1 MEMKKIEAETLEEA
15 YSKAAKELACS
26 VTEIN
31 YEIVQHP
38 TTGMMGLFKKPAIII
53 AVKKVIASTTNNKSE
68 NKEVNNEKAPEKEA
82 LEQDATETEVSKES
96 VTSTNS
102 FITVTPKKKTQAD
115 SGKKLDT
122 KKSEVEEVTEATEV
136 KNSEEEKSSEDN
148 FNTVSSVIDNDDIV
162 DGFFNNEEKKEVEK
176 TVIKKDNN
184 ETAVPE
190 ESEILEAESVE
201 SLEFDD
207 DRDSPENRERSIE
220 IENKLKVLIAAGC
233 FEIDT
238 VEVDVFNGIAHIFV
252 DGEDA
257 ALLIGKEGYR
267 YNALSYMLFNWINS
281 AYDLYIKLEIAEF
294 IQTQEEM
301 IDNYLKPIAEHI
313 IEHGRG
319 KTKPLDGI
327 LVQIALEKL
336 RAMFPNK
343 YIAIKTG
350 KDGKKF
356 ILINNFNSQKPN

>member
-1 MEMKKIEAETLEEA
+1 MDMQMKRIEADTLEEA
-15 YSKAAKELACS
+15 YSRAAKELSCS

-38 TTGMMGLFKKPAIII
+38 TSGVMGLFKKMAIIV
-53 AVKKVIASTTNNKSE
+53 AVKKSVSITENNVDITAL
-68 NKEVNNEKAPEKEA
+68 KEEAKKEMANEAIDTPKLKEEKLDVKQERKIS
-82 LEQDATETEVSKES
+82 QTPKVKPKKVQKTEVDIAKFEKKDEIVDTFFSSESPKEE
-96 VTSTNS
+96 ST
-102 FITVTPKKKTQAD
+102 
-115 SGKKLDT
+115 
-122 KKSEVEEVTEATEV
+122 EEMVTE
-136 KNSEEEKSSEDN
+136 SS
-148 FNTVSSVIDNDDIV
+148 TVV
-162 DGFFNNEEKKEVEK
+162 
-176 TVIKKDNN
+176 
-184 ETAVPE
+184 
-190 ESEILEAESVE
+190 
-201 SLEFDD
+201 FDD
-207 DRDSPENRERSIE
+207 DRDVPENKERSIE
-220 IENKLKVLIAAGC
+220 IERKIQKLMKVAC

-238 VEVDVFNGIAHIFV
+238 IEVDVFDGIAHIFI

-267 YNALSYMLFNWINS
+267 YNALSYMFFNWINS
-281 AYDLYIKLEIAEF
+281 QYDLYIKLEIAEF
-294 IQTQEEM
+294 IQAQEEM

-313 IEHGRG
+313 IEHGKG

-356 ILINNFNSQKPN
+356 IIINDFNTRKRT

>member
-1 MEMKKIEAETLEEA
+1 MGMKRIEAETLEEA

-26 VTEIN
+26 VIEIN
-31 YEIVQHP
+31 YEIIQHP
-38 TTGMMGLFKKPAIII
+38 TTGVMGLFKKTAIIV
-53 AVKKVIASTTNNKSE
+53 AVRKSLPSSEKVVVEPTTMVETLSEELSTTTPPVE
-68 NKEVNNEKAPEKEA
+68 VVVEKEVIETISHEKDIDNLKALVEDKNEI
-82 LEQDATETEVSKES
+82 V
-96 VTSTNS
+96 
-102 FITVTPKKKTQAD
+102 
-115 SGKKLDT
+115 
-122 KKSEVEEVTEATEV
+122 
-136 KNSEEEKSSEDN
+136 DN
-148 FNTVSSVIDNDDIV
+148 FFNEDVKSIKPKVETKIEPTIV
-162 DGFFNNEEKKEVEK
+162 ETKSMDGDEH
-176 TVIKKDNN
+176 
-184 ETAVPE
+184 A
-190 ESEILEAESVE
+190 
-201 SLEFDD
+201 FDD
-207 DRDSPENRERSIE
+207 DRDTPENRERSIE
-220 IENKLKVLIAAGC
+220 IEKKILKLMEVAC

-238 VEVDVFNGIAHIFV
+238 VEVDVFNGIAHIFI

-281 AYDLYIKLEIAEF
+281 HYNLYIKLEISEF
-294 IQTQEEM
+294 IQAQEEM

-350 KDGKKF
+350 KDSKKF
-356 ILINNFNSQKPN
+356 IIINDFNSKKK

>member
-1 MEMKKIEAETLEEA
+1 MEMKRIEADTLEEA

-31 YEIVQHP
+31 YEIVQYP
-38 TTGMMGLFKKPAIII
+38 TSGVMGLFKKTAIII
-53 AVKKVIASTTNNKSE
+53 AVKKNIVKREEAPREEKVEKVIAKEKEEVSVAEVIEEPLPPKVNSIENLVSTNN
-68 NKEVNNEKAPEKEA
+68 
-82 LEQDATETEVSKES
+82 
-96 VTSTNS
+96 
-102 FITVTPKKKTQAD
+102 
-115 SGKKLDT
+115 DT
-122 KKSEVEEVTEATEV
+122 
-136 KNSEEEKSSEDN
+136 
-148 FNTVSSVIDNDDIV
+148 IV
-162 DGFFNNEEKKEVEK
+162 DNFFNNSVKDKVKVKKTEP
-176 TVIKKDNN
+176 IQNRDNSK
-184 ETAVPE
+184 E
-190 ESEILEAESVE
+190 ESEEII
-201 SLEFDD
+201 FDD
-207 DRDSPENRERSIE
+207 DRDHPENRERSIE
-220 IENKLKVLIAAGC
+220 IENKLLKLMGVAC
-233 FEIDT
+233 FHIDT
-238 VEVDVFNGIAHIFV
+238 VEVDVFNGIAHIFI

-267 YNALSYMLFNWINS
+267 YNALSYMLFNWIN
-281 AYDLYIKLEIAEF
+281 AEYNLYIKLEISEF
-294 IQTQEEM
+294 IQAQEEM

-356 ILINNFNSQKPN
+356 IIINDFNSKKKK

>member
-1 MEMKKIEAETLEEA
+1 MDMQMKRIEADTLEEA
-15 YSKAAKELACS
+15 YSKAAQALSCS

-38 TTGMMGLFKKPAIII
+38 TSGVMGLFKKTAIIV
-53 AVKKVIASTTNNKSE
+53 AVKKSISVTENSADITALREEVKREKTHEEESTDAPLKSE
-68 NKEVNNEKAPEKEA
+68 KDKKEDKIYK
-82 LEQDATETEVSKES
+82 
-96 VTSTNS
+96 
-102 FITVTPKKKTQAD
+102 TPKVKEEKVEKRDVDIAKFEKKDEIVD
-115 SGKKLDT
+115 SFF
-122 KKSEVEEVTEATEV
+122 S
-136 KNSEEEKSSEDN
+136 SEES
-148 FNTVSSVIDNDDIV
+148 SSVVTD
-162 DGFFNNEEKKEVEK
+162 EV
-176 TVIKKDNN
+176 I
-184 ETAVPE
+184 
-190 ESEILEAESVE
+190 
-201 SLEFDD
+201 FDD
-207 DRDSPENRERSIE
+207 DRDAPENRERAIE
-220 IENKLKVLIAAGC
+220 IERKIQSLMKVSC

-238 VEVDVFNGIAHIFV
+238 VEVDVFNGIAHIFI

-267 YNALSYMLFNWINS
+267 YNALSYMLFNWIN
-281 AYDLYIKLEIAEF
+281 AEYDLYIKLEIAEF
-294 IQTQEEM
+294 IQAQEEM

-313 IEHGRG
+313 LVHGKG

-356 ILINNFNSQKPN
+356 IIINDFNTKKRT

>member
-1 MEMKKIEAETLEEA
+1 MKRIEADTLEEA
-15 YSKAAKELACS
+15 YSKAAKALACS

-38 TTGMMGLFKKPAIII
+38 SVGVMGLFKKSAIIV
-53 AVKKVIASTTNNKSE
+53 AVKKIISNDVVKEE
-68 NKEVNNEKAPEKEA
+68 NKLKNINDVSLKE
-82 LEQDATETEVSKES
+82 ETTADPIVA
-96 VTSTNS
+96 
-102 FITVTPKKKTQAD
+102 PKKVESQKSDNVEKLLQKNDEIIDDFFTEKSNKPEA
-115 SGKKLDT
+115 KKVNV
-122 KKSEVEEVTEATEV
+122 KKSKVSEV
-136 KNSEEEKSSEDN
+136 KKEK
-148 FNTVSSVIDNDDIV
+148 VSLVKSDQN
-162 DGFFNNEEKKEVEK
+162 
-176 TVIKKDNN
+176 
-184 ETAVPE
+184 
-190 ESEILEAESVE
+190 L
-201 SLEFDD
+201 LFDD
-207 DRDSPENRERSIE
+207 DRENPENKKMSLE
-220 IENKLKVLIAAGC
+220 IEEKITKLMNVAC

-267 YNALSYMLFNWINS
+267 YNALSYMLFNWIN
-281 AYDLYIKLEIAEF
+281 AHYNLYIKLEIAEF
-294 IQTQEEM
+294 IQAQEEM

-313 IEHGRG
+313 IEHGKG

-356 ILINNFNSQKPN
+356 IIINNFNSKKQV

>member
-1 MEMKKIEAETLEEA
+1 MEMKRIEAETLEEA

-38 TTGMMGLFKKPAIII
+38 NTGMMGLFKKPAIII
-53 AVKKVIASTTNNKSE
+53 AVKKIVEPSIK
-68 NKEVNNEKAPEKEA
+68 KEKPKDS
-82 LEQDATETEVSKES
+82 LKIK
-96 VTSTNS
+96 NS
-102 FITVTPKKKTQAD
+102 SITVTAKKKV
-115 SGKKLDT
+115 K
-122 KKSEVEEVTEATEV
+122 VEEPKIEKEVTTVKNTTVSKLSSASAVMEDKNAIVDNFFNDAEKVEAKTVEAKKTEV
-136 KNSEEEKSSEDN
+136 KSSERAEAQEGA
-148 FNTVSSVIDNDDIV
+148 S
-162 DGFFNNEEKKEVEK
+162 EVL
-176 TVIKKDNN
+176 D
-184 ETAVPE
+184 
-190 ESEILEAESVE
+190 
-201 SLEFDD
+201 FDD
-207 DRDSPENRERSIE
+207 DRDNPENREVSIE
-220 IENKLKVLIAAGC
+220 IENKLKHLISVAC

-281 AYDLYIKLEIAEF
+281 SYDLYIKLEIAEF

-336 RAMFPNK
+336 RVMFPNK

>member
-1 MEMKKIEAETLEEA
+1 MQMKRIEADTLEEA
-15 YSKAAKELACS
+15 YSKAAKALSCS

-38 TTGMMGLFKKPAIII
+38 TSGVMGLFKKTAIIV
-53 AVKKVIASTTNNKSE
+53 AVKKSIAVTE
-68 NKEVNNEKAPEKEA
+68 NSSDIIA
-82 LEQDATETEVSKES
+82 LK
-96 VTSTNS
+96 
-102 FITVTPKKKTQAD
+102 
-115 SGKKLDT
+115 
-122 KKSEVEEVTEATEV
+122 EEV
-136 KNSEEEKSSEDN
+136 KK
-148 FNTVSSVIDNDDIV
+148 DIV
-162 DGFFNNEEKKEVEK
+162 NEITDKPQKPKEEKK
-176 TVIKKDNN
+176 VIKKD
-184 ETAVPE
+184 EKISKIPKVKKHKVDIKKFEKKDEIVDTFFSSELTKE
-190 ESEILEAESVE
+190 ESTKDIVKESREVI
-201 SLEFDD
+201 FDD
-207 DRDSPENRERSIE
+207 DRDIPENRERSIE
-220 IENKLKVLIAAGC
+220 IERKIQNLMKVAC

-238 VEVDVFNGIAHIFV
+238 VEVDVFNGIAHIFI

-267 YNALSYMLFNWINS
+267 YNALSYMLFNWIN
-281 AYDLYIKLEIAEF
+281 AEYNLYIKLEIAEF
-294 IQTQEEM
+294 IQAQEEM

-313 IEHGRG
+313 IEHGKG

-356 ILINNFNSQKPN
+356 IIINDFNTRKRT

>member
-15 YSKAAKELACS
+15 YSKAAKELSCS

-31 YEIVQHP
+31 YEIIQHP

-53 AVKKVIASTTNNKSE
+53 AVKKVMASIQDTEETSKDKEVLESE
-68 NKEVNNEKAPEKEA
+68 NTSEKLVTENRVSETKNN
-82 LEQDATETEVSKES
+82 
-96 VTSTNS
+96 
-102 FITVTPKKKTQAD
+102 QAE
-115 SGKKLDT
+115 SGKKP
-122 KKSEVEEVTEATEV
+122 EEEVVLTSSKVEDTQ
-136 KNSEEEKSSEDN
+136 EERTS
-148 FNTVSSVIDNDDIV
+148 FVSSVNENDDIV
-162 DGFFNNEEKKEVEK
+162 DDFFNSENTKKIDK
-176 TVIKKDNN
+176 
-184 ETAVPE
+184 
-190 ESEILEAESVE
+190 LEAVKVE
-201 SLEFDD
+201 TTIDSKEFQSLGEDDDPIANLAFDD
-207 DRDSPENRERSIE
+207 DRDSPENRERSLE
-220 IENKLKVLIAAGC
+220 IENKLKKLIESGC

-238 VEVDVFNGIAHIFV
+238 VEVDVFNGIAHIFI

-356 ILINNFNSQKPN
+356 ILINNFNSQKNN

>member
-1 MEMKKIEAETLEEA
+1 MEMKRIEAETLEEA
-15 YSKAAKELACS
+15 YSKAAQELECS

-38 TTGMMGLFKKPAIII
+38 NAGMMGLFRKKAIII
-53 AVKKVIASTTNNKSE
+53 AVRKSVE
-68 NKEVNNEKAPEKEA
+68 HSAPKEEEKQT
-82 LEQDATETEVSKES
+82 LVSK
-96 VTSTNS
+96 NS
-102 FITVTPKKKTQAD
+102 SITVTPKKREDDVKEALT
-115 SGKKLDT
+115 
-122 KKSEVEEVTEATEV
+122 VTEAEV
-136 KNSEEEKSSEDN
+136 KSENIAKKTTESFENISTVLEEKDEIVDD
-148 FNTVSSVIDNDDIV
+148 FFNDD
-162 DGFFNNEEKKEVEK
+162 
-176 TVIKKDNN
+176 
-184 ETAVPE
+184 
-190 ESEILEAESVE
+190 VE
-201 SLEFDD
+201 SLNDKKVAMASTENSKEVAATKNISSSFDD
-207 DRDSPENRERSIE
+207 DRESPENKALSLE
-220 IENKLKVLIAAGC
+220 IENKIKKLMSVAC

-238 VEVDVFNGIAHIFV
+238 VEVDVFNGIAHIFI

-257 ALLIGKEGYR
+257 ALVIGKEGYR

-281 AYDLYIKLEIAEF
+281 HYDLYIKLEIAEF
-294 IQTQEEM
+294 IQAQEEM
-301 IDNYLKPIAEHI
+301 IENYLKPIAEHI

-356 ILINNFNSQKPN
+356 ILINNFNNQKPN

>member
-1 MEMKKIEAETLEEA
+1 MQMKRIEADTLEEA
-15 YSKAAKELACS
+15 YSKAAQALSCS

-38 TTGMMGLFKKPAIII
+38 TSGVMGLFKKTAIIV
-53 AVKKVIASTTNNKSE
+53 AVKKSVSITE
-68 NKEVNNEKAPEKEA
+68 NSADITALKEEAKKEIVNE
-82 LEQDATETEVSKES
+82 TTEVQEK
-96 VTSTNS
+96 
-102 FITVTPKKKTQAD
+102 PK
-115 SGKKLDT
+115 
-122 KKSEVEEVTEATEV
+122 
-136 KNSEEEKSSEDN
+136 EEK
-148 FNTVSSVIDNDDIV
+148 DDI
-162 DGFFNNEEKKEVEK
+162 EKEVEISQIPK
-176 TVIKKDNN
+176 VQKPEVDIKKFEKKD
-184 ETAVPE
+184 EIVDTFFSSSEVAKEEPIEEIVK
-190 ESEILEAESVE
+190 ESEEVI
-201 SLEFDD
+201 FDD
-207 DRDSPENRERSIE
+207 DRDTPENRERSIE
-220 IENKLKVLIAAGC
+220 IERKIQNLMKVAC

-238 VEVDVFNGIAHIFV
+238 VEVDVFNGIAHIFI

-267 YNALSYMLFNWINS
+267 YNALSYMLFNWIN
-281 AYDLYIKLEIAEF
+281 AQYDLYIKLEIAEF
-294 IQTQEEM
+294 IQAQEEM

-313 IEHGRG
+313 IEHGKG

-356 ILINNFNSQKPN
+356 IIINDFNTRKRT

>member
-1 MEMKKIEAETLEEA
+1 MGMKRIEAETLEEA

-31 YEIVQHP
+31 YEIIQHP
-38 TTGMMGLFKKPAIII
+38 TTGVMGLFKKTAIIV
-53 AVKKVIASTTNNKSE
+53 AVRKTISTPA
-68 NKEVNNEKAPEKEA
+68 EVNIVP
-82 LEQDATETEVSKES
+82 
-96 VTSTNS
+96 
-102 FITVTPKKKTQAD
+102 TPI
-115 SGKKLDT
+115 
-122 KKSEVEEVTEATEV
+122 EEVTPPIEEIEKEIVKEEV
-136 KNSEEEKSSEDN
+136 VTPTSHEKNIDNLKSLVEDKNEIVDN
-148 FNTVSSVIDNDDIV
+148 F
-162 DGFFNNEEKKEVEK
+162 FNEDSKPILIKTEKKETPAS
-176 TVIKKDNN
+176 TVD
-184 ETAVPE
+184 TE
-190 ESEILEAESVE
+190 EHT
-201 SLEFDD
+201 FDD
-207 DRDSPENRERSIE
+207 DRETPENKELSID
-220 IENKLKVLIAAGC
+220 IENKILKLMNVAC

-238 VEVDVFNGIAHIFV
+238 VEVDVFNGIAHIFI

-281 AYDLYIKLEIAEF
+281 HYNLYIKLEISEF
-294 IQTQEEM
+294 IQAQEEM

-313 IEHGRG
+313 LEHGRG

-356 ILINNFNSQKPN
+356 IIINDFNSKKK

>member
-31 YEIVQHP
+31 YEIIQHP
-38 TTGMMGLFKKPAIII
+38 APGVMGLFKKNAIII
-53 AVKKVIASTTNNKSE
+53 AVKKVVPKDKV
-68 NKEVNNEKAPEKEA
+68 KEEPKE
-82 LEQDATETEVSKES
+82 EVVKKR
-96 VTSTNS
+96 VTKHNGS
-102 FITVTPKKKTQAD
+102 ITVTPKKK
-115 SGKKLDT
+115 S
-122 KKSEVEEVTEATEV
+122 VE
-136 KNSEEEKSSEDN
+136 
-148 FNTVSSVIDNDDIV
+148 
-162 DGFFNNEEKKEVEK
+162 EK
-176 TVIKKDNN
+176 TVEKKISTPVTIKK
-184 ETAVPE
+184 E
-190 ESEILEAESVE
+190 ESFDNIDSVIQKKDEIVDNFFNDDTEKIKITPSTEKKAAVEVKQSVVDT
-201 SLEFDD
+201 FDD
-207 DRDSPENRERSIE
+207 DRESPENKALSEE
-220 IENKLKVLIAAGC
+220 IENKIKKLMDVAC

-267 YNALSYMLFNWINS
+267 YNALSYMLFNWIN
-281 AYDLYIKLEIAEF
+281 AHYNLYIKLEIAEF
-294 IQTQEEM
+294 IQAQEEM
-301 IDNYLKPIAEHI
+301 IENYLKPIAEHI
-313 IEHGRG
+313 QEHGKG

-350 KDGKKF
+350 KDAKKF
-356 ILINNFNSQKPN
+356 IIINNFNSKKNS

>member
-1 MEMKKIEAETLEEA
+1 MGMKRIEAETLEEA

-31 YEIVQHP
+31 YEIIQHP
-38 TTGMMGLFKKPAIII
+38 TTGVMGLFKKTAIIV
-53 AVKKVIASTTNNKSE
+53 AVRKVLPTSE
-68 NKEVNNEKAPEKEA
+68 TRVVSSRITEELNITPQEEMVVEAEKIVKTVSHEENIDNLKALVEDKNEIVDNFFNEDVKPVESKV
-82 LEQDATETEVSKES
+82 ET
-96 VTSTNS
+96 
-102 FITVTPKKKTQAD
+102 KTKIEPTLID
-115 SGKKLDT
+115 E
-122 KKSEVEEVTEATEV
+122 KKS
-136 KNSEEEKSSEDN
+136 
-148 FNTVSSVIDNDDIV
+148 IDD
-162 DGFFNNEEKKEVEK
+162 EH
-176 TVIKKDNN
+176 
-184 ETAVPE
+184 A
-190 ESEILEAESVE
+190 
-201 SLEFDD
+201 FDD
-207 DRDSPENRERSIE
+207 DRDTPENRERSIE
-220 IENKLKVLIAAGC
+220 IEKKILKLMEVAC

-238 VEVDVFNGIAHIFV
+238 VEVDVFNGIAHIFI

-281 AYDLYIKLEIAEF
+281 HYNLYIKLEISEF
-294 IQTQEEM
+294 IQAQEEM

-350 KDGKKF
+350 KDSKKF
-356 ILINNFNSQKPN
+356 IIINDFNSKKK

>member
-1 MEMKKIEAETLEEA
+1 MQMKRIEADTLEEA
-15 YSKAAKELACS
+15 YSKAAQALSCS

-38 TTGMMGLFKKPAIII
+38 TSGVMGLFKKTAIIV
-53 AVKKVIASTTNNKSE
+53 AVKKSVSVTE
-68 NKEVNNEKAPEKEA
+68 NSADITALKEEA
-82 LEQDATETEVSKES
+82 KKEVSKEPIDDAPLKLKKEKKS
-96 VTSTNS
+96 VAKEGK
-102 FITVTPKKKTQAD
+102 IYKTPKVKQEKVKKTEVDIAKFE
-115 SGKKLDT
+115 KKD
-122 KKSEVEEVTEATEV
+122 E
-136 KNSEEEKSSEDN
+136 
-148 FNTVSSVIDNDDIV
+148 IV
-162 DGFFNNEEKKEVEK
+162 DTFFSSDKSFSTVED
-176 TVIKKDNN
+176 VVEGNQ
-184 ETAVPE
+184 
-190 ESEILEAESVE
+190 EIV
-201 SLEFDD
+201 FDD
-207 DRDSPENRERSIE
+207 DRDAPENRERAIE
-220 IENKLKVLIAAGC
+220 IERKIQNLMKVSC

-238 VEVDVFNGIAHIFV
+238 VEVDVFDGIAHIFI

-267 YNALSYMLFNWINS
+267 YNALSYMLFNWIN
-281 AYDLYIKLEIAEF
+281 AEYDLYIKMEIAEF
-294 IQTQEEM
+294 IQAQEEM

-313 IEHGRG
+313 IEHGKG

-356 ILINNFNSQKPN
+356 IIINDFNTKKRT